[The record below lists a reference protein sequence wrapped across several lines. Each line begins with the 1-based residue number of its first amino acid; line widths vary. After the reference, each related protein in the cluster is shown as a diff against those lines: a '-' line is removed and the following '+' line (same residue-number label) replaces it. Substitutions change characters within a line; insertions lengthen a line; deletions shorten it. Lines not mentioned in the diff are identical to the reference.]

1 MKISFESTEDA
12 AAPADFP
19 LLAPHP
25 ANCQW
30 HRHQEEGQKTRA
42 LVYGMGASGL
52 AACRL
57 LRSEGTVTWIID
69 DRDDDATRAA
79 AARAAAL
86 GAWTELG
93 IREPPGGGFNPIVFS
108 PGIPLDRPIAAYYA
122 TSSFPVVSELELG
135 ASRFRGKI
143 IAVTGSNGKSSVVKA
158 VSEILTAAGHPAVA
172 CGNCGPPVCDAVL
185 DNPGAEWLVVEASS
199 FQLETTRAF
208 RPAIAAVLNIVPN
221 HLDRHKKFETYV
233 TCKMGIFAL
242 QREGDTSILP
252 DGPLVQRLLER
263 ARWAGACIPFSE
275 NTPIPDISGSYF
287 DRGPLRASAAAI
299 FAILRAA
306 GIDDDAFVADRLR
319 RFVPLPHRS
328 TPAGREGPVRY
339 VDDSKATDLA
349 AVAGSV
355 AMQAP
360 DPVWLLAGGR
370 LKETQLA
377 AVLHGLRDRVRKA
390 YLYGEAAE
398 ALAAAWSPELPCAT
412 FPGLEDAAEAARAD
426 ALASGLPSCCVLLA
440 PGCTSYDQYRSYGER
455 GDHFQAWARKHLP
468 PAPDP

>member
-1 MKISFESTEDA
+1 MNLTVASPDDS
-12 AAPADFP
+12 APQGDFP
-19 LLAPHP
+19 QLVRPAPRFRRNDDSSHM
-25 ANCQW
+25 
-30 HRHQEEGQKTRA
+30 RA
-42 LVYGMGASGL
+42 LVYGLGASGL

-57 LRSEGTVTWIID
+57 LRSEGTVTWAMD
-69 DRDDDATRAA
+69 DRSDEAARAA
-79 AARAAAL
+79 AARAEAL

-93 IREPPGGGFNPIVFS
+93 IREPPIGSFNPIVFS
-108 PGIPLDRPIAAYYA
+108 PGIPLDRPLAAHYA
-122 TSSFPVVSELELG
+122 TSGLPVISELELG
-135 ASRFRGKI
+135 ASRFRGKT

-158 VSEILTAAGHPAVA
+158 VAGILADAGHSAVP

-185 DNPGAEWLVVEASS
+185 DNPDAEWLVIEASS
-199 FQLETTRAF
+199 FQLETSHAF
-208 RPAIAAVLNIVPN
+208 HPTIAAVLNIVPN
-221 HLDRHKKFETYV
+221 HLDRHKDFETYV

-242 QREGDTSILP
+242 QREGDASILP
-252 DGPLVQRLLER
+252 QGPLVHRLLER
-263 ARWAGACIPFSE
+263 AKWAGACIPFSE
-275 NTPIPDISGSYF
+275 NTPLPDISGSYF

-306 GIDDDAFVADRLR
+306 GIGDDAFIADRLR

-370 LKETQLA
+370 LKETDLA
-377 AVLHGLRDRVRKA
+377 SVLPALADRVRKA
-390 YLYGEAAE
+390 FLFGEAAE
-398 ALAAAWSPELPCAT
+398 ALAGAWRPTLPCDT
-412 FPGLEDAAEAARAD
+412 FPDLEAAAEAARAE

-468 PAPDP
+468 PDPAP